1 MLSMLKAKS
10 ESDIVRYVYI
20 VTKFEGV
27 LVNHWKVMAVF
38 RFHAKCLNMLEFIW
52 TYASRKPNTVEPL
65 WSGQLLFGGQPSVPK
80 TMSATYN
87 VIKTSIQRPPLLI

>member
-27 LVNHWKVMAVF
+27 LVNH
-38 RFHAKCLNMLEFIW
+38 
-52 TYASRKPNTVEPL
+52 
-65 WSGQLLFGGQPSVPK
+65 
-80 TMSATYN
+80 
-87 VIKTSIQRPPLLI
+87 